1 MVIDSSFPS
10 ISRNYKK
17 SIRLLVLF
25 VVRVNCFLI
34 VHSLTIHYLTIG
46 YANILFYS
54 LRLSAFYTASFLWF
68 NRAMF
73 KPLSLFIG
81 LRYTAAKRSNHFISF
96 ISLASMLGLM
106 LGVAALIVVLSVM
119 NGFDREL
126 KQRILGMVPHGSIN
140 AYGKPIEDWP
150 ALVARLSEHP
160 DVVSAA
166 PFIQAQGMLT
176 NKGVVRGALVNGID
190 PSIEKSV
197 SILGNHIK
205 SGSLDALNQ
214 QRFGIVLGELLARY
228 LGARVGDKVTL
239 VLPEASVSVA
249 GVVPRLKRFTVV
261 GTFSVGAELDANL
274 AYISLNDAAK
284 IKRLGD
290 GVEGIRLK
298 FHDLFDAPAK
308 IREISTSLDGYYGS
322 SDWTR
327 THGNLFQAIQL
338 EKKMIGLLL
347 FLIVLV
353 AAFNIVSTLVMVV
366 TDKKADVAIL
376 RTLGATPGRIMRI
389 FMIQG
394 AVIGCMGT
402 LLGTALGVTLAL
414 TISDLIAWVERT
426 FSLQFLNADVY
437 FISYLP
443 SDLQW
448 DDVGVITCSALLI
461 SFLATIYP
469 AWRAAKTHPAEALR
483 YE

>member
-1 MVIDSSFPS
+1 
-10 ISRNYKK
+10 
-17 SIRLLVLF
+17 
-25 VVRVNCFLI
+25 
-34 VHSLTIHYLTIG
+34 
-46 YANILFYS
+46 
-54 LRLSAFYTASFLWF
+54 
-68 NRAMF
+68 MF

-126 KQRILGMVPHGSIN
+126 KQRILGMVPHGSIS
-140 AYGKPIEDWP
+140 AYGKPLENWP
-150 ALVARLSEHP
+150 VLVEQLSRHP
-160 DVVSAA
+160 DVVAAA

-176 NKGVVRGALVNGID
+176 NSGVVRGALVNGID
-190 PSIEKSV
+190 PSIEQKV
-197 SILGNHIK
+197 SILGDHIT
-205 SGSLDALNQ
+205 SGSLEALNQ
-214 QRFGIVLGELLARY
+214 QRFGIVLGDLLARY

-261 GTFSVGAELDANL
+261 GIFSVGAELDANL
-274 AYISLNDAAK
+274 AYINLDDAAK
-284 IKRLGD
+284 IKRLGE
-290 GVEGIRLK
+290 GVDGIRLK
-298 FHDLFDAPAK
+298 FDNLFSAPGK
-308 IREISTSLDGYYGS
+308 VKEIAAGLPGYYSS

-338 EKKMIGLLL
+338 EKRMIGLLL

-389 FMIQG
+389 FMVQG
-394 AVIGCMGT
+394 TVIGILGT
-402 LLGTALGVTLAL
+402 LLGTLLGVTLAL

-426 FSLQFLNADVY
+426 FNIQFLNADVY

-448 DDVGVITCSALLI
+448 PDVGVITVTALVI

>member
-1 MVIDSSFPS
+1 
-10 ISRNYKK
+10 
-17 SIRLLVLF
+17 
-25 VVRVNCFLI
+25 
-34 VHSLTIHYLTIG
+34 
-46 YANILFYS
+46 
-54 LRLSAFYTASFLWF
+54 
-68 NRAMF
+68 MF

-126 KQRILGMVPHGSIN
+126 KQRILGMVPHGSIS
-140 AYGKPIEDWP
+140 AYGKPIENWP
-150 ALVARLSEHP
+150 LLVEQLSQHP
-160 DVVSAA
+160 DVVAAA

-176 NKGVVRGALVNGID
+176 SKGVVRGALVNGID
-190 PSIEKSV
+190 PVIEQHV
-197 SILGNHIK
+197 SILGEHIT
-205 SGSLDALNQ
+205 SGSLEALNQ
-214 QRFGIVLGELLARY
+214 QRFGIVLGDLLARY

-261 GTFSVGAELDANL
+261 GIFSVGAELDANL
-274 AYISLNDAAK
+274 AYINLEDAAK

-290 GVEGIRLK
+290 GVDGIRLK
-298 FHDLFDAPAK
+298 FDDLFVAPK
-308 IREISTSLDGYYGS
+308 KVKEIAASLSGYYSS

-338 EKKMIGLLL
+338 EKRMIGLLL

-394 AVIGCMGT
+394 TVIGVLGT
-402 LLGTALGVTLAL
+402 LLGTLLGVTLAL
-414 TISDLIAWVERT
+414 TISDIIAWVERT
-426 FSLQFLNADVY
+426 FNIQFLNADVY

-448 DDVGVITCSALLI
+448 ADVGVITFTALVI

>member
-1 MVIDSSFPS
+1 
-10 ISRNYKK
+10 
-17 SIRLLVLF
+17 
-25 VVRVNCFLI
+25 
-34 VHSLTIHYLTIG
+34 
-46 YANILFYS
+46 
-54 LRLSAFYTASFLWF
+54 
-68 NRAMF
+68 MF

-126 KQRILGMVPHGSIN
+126 KQRILGMVPHASISGYN
-140 AYGKPIEDWP
+140 QPIENWRE
-150 ALVARLSEHP
+150 LNSQLEEHP
-160 DVVSAA
+160 DVLAAA
-166 PFIQAQGMLT
+166 PFIQAQAMLT
-176 NKGVVRGALVNGID
+176 SRGTVRGALINGVD
-190 PSIEKSV
+190 PDYESRV
-197 SILGNHIK
+197 SILGDHMK
-205 SGSLDALNQ
+205 QGTLSSLND

-228 LGARVGDKVTL
+228 LNVSVGDKVTL

-274 AYISLNDAAK
+274 AYINLKDAAT
-284 IKRLGD
+284 IKRMGD

-298 FHDLFDAPAK
+298 FNDLFTAPKQVRK
-308 IREISTSLDGYYGS
+308 IADGLNGYFRI

-338 EKKMIGLLL
+338 EKRMIGLLL

-376 RTLGATPGRIMRI
+376 RTLGATPGHIMRI

-394 AVIGCMGT
+394 TVIGTLGT
-402 LLGTALGVTLAL
+402 LLGTLLGVLLAL
-414 TISDLIAWVERT
+414 TVSDLISWVERT
-426 FSLQFLNADVY
+426 FSIQFLDADVY
-437 FISYLP
+437 FISDLP

-448 DDVGVITCSALLI
+448 ADVGLISCAAMLI

-469 AWRAAKTHPAEALR
+469 AWRAAKLQPAEALR

>member
-1 MVIDSSFPS
+1 
-10 ISRNYKK
+10 
-17 SIRLLVLF
+17 
-25 VVRVNCFLI
+25 
-34 VHSLTIHYLTIG
+34 
-46 YANILFYS
+46 
-54 LRLSAFYTASFLWF
+54 
-68 NRAMF
+68 MF

-126 KQRILGMVPHGSIN
+126 KQRILGMVPHASISGYN
-140 AYGKPIEDWP
+140 QPIENWRE
-150 ALVARLSEHP
+150 LNGQLEEHP
-160 DVVSAA
+160 DVLAAA
-166 PFIQAQGMLT
+166 PFIQAQAMLT
-176 NKGVVRGALVNGID
+176 SRGTVRGALINGVD
-190 PSIEKSV
+190 PDYESRV
-197 SILGNHIK
+197 SILGDHMK
-205 SGSLDALNQ
+205 QGTLSSLND

-228 LGARVGDKVTL
+228 LNVSVGDKVTL

-274 AYISLNDAAK
+274 AYINRKDAAS
-284 IKRLGD
+284 IKRMGD

-298 FHDLFDAPAK
+298 FNDLFTAPKQVRK
-308 IREISTSLDGYYGS
+308 IADGLNGYFRI

-338 EKKMIGLLL
+338 EKRMIGLLL

-376 RTLGATPGRIMRI
+376 RTLGATPGHIMRI

-394 AVIGCMGT
+394 TVIGTLGT
-402 LLGTALGVTLAL
+402 LLGTLLGVSLAL
-414 TISDLIAWVERT
+414 TISDLISWVERT
-426 FSLQFLNADVY
+426 FGIQFLDADVY
-437 FISYLP
+437 FISDLP

-448 DDVGVITCSALLI
+448 ADVGLINCAAMLI

-469 AWRAAKTHPAEALR
+469 AWRAAKLQPAEALR

>member
-1 MVIDSSFPS
+1 
-10 ISRNYKK
+10 
-17 SIRLLVLF
+17 
-25 VVRVNCFLI
+25 
-34 VHSLTIHYLTIG
+34 
-46 YANILFYS
+46 
-54 LRLSAFYTASFLWF
+54 
-68 NRAMF
+68 MF
-73 KPLSLFIG
+73 KPLSIFIG

-96 ISLASMLGLM
+96 ISMASMLGLM

-126 KQRILGMVPHGSIN
+126 KQRILGMVPHATISG
-140 AYGKPIEDWP
+140 YGKPLQNWSVLIDKLESNP
-150 ALVARLSEHP
+150 EVIA
-160 DVVSAA
+160 AA
-166 PFIQAQGMLT
+166 PFVQAQGMLT
-176 NKGVVRGALVNGID
+176 SRGVVRGAMVNGIN
-190 PSIEKSV
+190 PEIEKSV

-205 SGSLDALNQ
+205 SGSLEALNE
-214 QRFGIVLGELLARY
+214 QRFGIVLGEILARY
-228 LGARVGDKVTL
+228 LGAKIGDKVTL

-261 GTFSVGAELDANL
+261 GIFSVGAELDANL
-274 AYISLNDAAK
+274 AYIHMRDAAK
-284 IKRLGD
+284 IKRMGE
-290 GVEGIRLK
+290 GVDGIRLK
-298 FHDLFDAPAK
+298 FDDLFTAPTKVRA
-308 IREISTSLDGYYGS
+308 IAAELDGYYYA

-338 EKKMIGLLL
+338 EKRMIGLLL

-389 FMIQG
+389 FMVQG
-394 AVIGCMGT
+394 TVIGILGTCLGT
-402 LLGTALGVTLAL
+402 LLGVLLAL
-414 TISDLIAWVERT
+414 NIAGIIAWVEET
-426 FSLQFLNADVY
+426 FAIQFLDPNVY
-437 FISYLP
+437 FISTFP

-448 DDVGVITCSALLI
+448 NDVGIITSTALII

-469 AWRAAKTHPAEALR
+469 AWRAAKTDPAEALR

>member
-1 MVIDSSFPS
+1 
-10 ISRNYKK
+10 
-17 SIRLLVLF
+17 
-25 VVRVNCFLI
+25 
-34 VHSLTIHYLTIG
+34 
-46 YANILFYS
+46 
-54 LRLSAFYTASFLWF
+54 
-68 NRAMF
+68 MF

-126 KQRILGMVPHGSIN
+126 KQRILGMVPHASISGYN
-140 AYGKPIEDWP
+140 QPIENWRE
-150 ALVARLSEHP
+150 LNSQLEEHP
-160 DVVSAA
+160 DVLAAA
-166 PFIQAQGMLT
+166 PFIQAQAMLT
-176 NKGVVRGALVNGID
+176 SRGTVRGALINGVD
-190 PSIEKSV
+190 PDYESRV
-197 SILGNHIK
+197 SILGDHMK
-205 SGSLDALNQ
+205 QGTLSSLND

-228 LGARVGDKVTL
+228 LNVSVGDKVTL

-274 AYISLNDAAK
+274 AYINLKDAAT
-284 IKRLGD
+284 IKRMGD

-298 FHDLFDAPAK
+298 FNDLFTAPKQVRK
-308 IREISTSLDGYYGS
+308 IADGLNGYFRI

-338 EKKMIGLLL
+338 EKRMIGLLL

-376 RTLGATPGRIMRI
+376 RTLGATPGHIMRI

-394 AVIGCMGT
+394 TVIGTLGT
-402 LLGTALGVTLAL
+402 LLGTLLGVLLAL
-414 TISDLIAWVERT
+414 TVSDLISWVERT
-426 FSLQFLNADVY
+426 FGIQFLDADVY
-437 FISYLP
+437 FISDLP

-448 DDVGVITCSALLI
+448 ADVGLISCAAMLI

-469 AWRAAKTHPAEALR
+469 AWRAAKLQPAEALR

>member
-1 MVIDSSFPS
+1 
-10 ISRNYKK
+10 
-17 SIRLLVLF
+17 
-25 VVRVNCFLI
+25 
-34 VHSLTIHYLTIG
+34 
-46 YANILFYS
+46 
-54 LRLSAFYTASFLWF
+54 
-68 NRAMF
+68 MF

-126 KQRILGMVPHGSIN
+126 KQRILGMVPHASISGYN
-140 AYGKPIEDWP
+140 QPIENWRE
-150 ALVARLSEHP
+150 LNSQLEEHP
-160 DVVSAA
+160 DVLAAA
-166 PFIQAQGMLT
+166 PFIQAQAMLT
-176 NKGVVRGALVNGID
+176 SRGTVRGALINGVD
-190 PSIEKSV
+190 PDYESRV
-197 SILGNHIK
+197 SILGDHMK
-205 SGSLDALNQ
+205 QGTLSSLND

-228 LGARVGDKVTL
+228 LNVSVGDKVTL

-274 AYISLNDAAK
+274 AYINLKDAAT
-284 IKRLGD
+284 IKRMGD

-298 FHDLFDAPAK
+298 FNDLFTAPKQVRK
-308 IREISTSLDGYYGS
+308 IADGLNGYFRI

-338 EKKMIGLLL
+338 EKRMIGLLL

-376 RTLGATPGRIMRI
+376 RTLGATPGHIMRI

-394 AVIGCMGT
+394 TVIGTLGT
-402 LLGTALGVTLAL
+402 LLGTLLGVSLAM
-414 TISDLIAWVERT
+414 TISDLISWVERT
-426 FSLQFLNADVY
+426 FGIQFLDADVY
-437 FISYLP
+437 FISDLP

-448 DDVGVITCSALLI
+448 ADVGLISCAAMLI

-469 AWRAAKTHPAEALR
+469 AWRAAKLQPAEALR

>member
-1 MVIDSSFPS
+1 M
-10 ISRNYKK
+10 Y
-17 SIRLLVLF
+17 
-25 VVRVNCFLI
+25 
-34 VHSLTIHYLTIG
+34 
-46 YANILFYS
+46 
-54 LRLSAFYTASFLWF
+54 
-68 NRAMF
+68 

-126 KQRILGMVPHGSIN
+126 KQRILGMVPHASIN
-140 AYGKPIEDWP
+140 GYGRAIEEWP
-150 ALVARLSEHP
+150 ELLTKLEQNP
-160 DVVSAA
+160 DVIAAA

-176 NKGVVRGALVNGID
+176 SRGVVRGVLINGID
-190 PSIEKSV
+190 PELETRV
-197 SILGNHIK
+197 SILGNHITQ
-205 SGSLDALNQ
+205 GSLTALNE
-214 QRFGIVLGELLARY
+214 QRFGIVLGDLLARY

-239 VLPEASVSVA
+239 VMPEASVSVA

-261 GTFSVGAELDANL
+261 GIFEVGAELDANL
-274 AYISLNDAAK
+274 AYINLNDAAK
-284 IKRLGD
+284 IKRMGE

-298 FHDLFDAPAK
+298 FDNLFAAPLK
-308 IREISTSLDGYYGS
+308 SREIASNLEGYYRA

-389 FMIQG
+389 FMVQG
-394 AVIGCMGT
+394 TVIGVMGT
-402 LLGTALGVTLAL
+402 LLGTLLGVTLAY
-414 TISDLIAWVERT
+414 TISDLIAWVEET
-426 FSLQFLNADVY
+426 LNIQFLNADVY

-443 SDLQW
+443 SELQW
-448 DDVGVITCSALLI
+448 PDVAVITSTALVI

-469 AWRAAKTHPAEALR
+469 AWRASKTHPAEALR

>member
-1 MVIDSSFPS
+1 
-10 ISRNYKK
+10 
-17 SIRLLVLF
+17 
-25 VVRVNCFLI
+25 
-34 VHSLTIHYLTIG
+34 
-46 YANILFYS
+46 
-54 LRLSAFYTASFLWF
+54 
-68 NRAMF
+68 MF

-126 KQRILGMVPHGSIN
+126 KQRILGMVPHASISGYN
-140 AYGKPIEDWP
+140 QPIENWRE
-150 ALVARLSEHP
+150 LNSQLEEHP
-160 DVVSAA
+160 DVLAAA
-166 PFIQAQGMLT
+166 PFIQAQAMLT
-176 NKGVVRGALVNGID
+176 SRGTVRGALINGVD
-190 PSIEKSV
+190 PDYESRV
-197 SILGNHIK
+197 SILGDHMK
-205 SGSLDALNQ
+205 QGTLSSLND

-228 LGARVGDKVTL
+228 LNVSVGDKVTL

-274 AYISLNDAAK
+274 AYINLKDAAT
-284 IKRLGD
+284 IKRMGD

-298 FHDLFDAPAK
+298 FNDLFTAPKQVRK
-308 IREISTSLDGYYGS
+308 IADGLNGYFRI

-338 EKKMIGLLL
+338 EKCMIGLLL

-376 RTLGATPGRIMRI
+376 RTLGATPGHIMRI

-394 AVIGCMGT
+394 TVIGTLGT
-402 LLGTALGVTLAL
+402 LLGTLLGILLAL
-414 TISDLIAWVERT
+414 TVSDLISWVERT
-426 FSLQFLNADVY
+426 FGIQFLDADVY
-437 FISYLP
+437 FISDLP

-448 DDVGVITCSALLI
+448 ADVGLISCAAMLI

-469 AWRAAKTHPAEALR
+469 AWRAAKLQPAEALR